1 MFAIHR
7 AAVRV
12 FASSRL
18 AVPTNARS
26 FTRLSTISIP
36 QRQKFLLP
44 IQRRFASDEVRPEDE
59 SVAPE
64 SEAPAQAAE
73 AVDALDAAEA
83 RDGASESAD
92 AESPSNS
99 VYVGNLF
106 FQTKESDLLS
116 EFSKYGKVAEVRLIR
131 NPRGLSKGFGF
142 VTFDTHEGAVNAA
155 KDKHQS
161 VMDGRRISVYVQDNR
176 PKHDTPRGLSPPT
189 KTLFIGNLSYEM
201 TDKDLNDLFRDIRNV
216 LDVRVAV
223 DRRTGMPRGFAHA
236 DFIDEVSAS
245 KAKDILTGR
254 SIHGRTLK
262 LDFSAPSAPRPPQ

>member
-1 MFAIHR
+1 MFALRR

-12 FASSRL
+12 LASSRL
-18 AVPTNARS
+18 AVPTSARS

-44 IQRRFASDEVRPEDE
+44 IQRRFASDDARPEDE

-64 SEAPAQAAE
+64 NEAPAQAA
-73 AVDALDAAEA
+73 DAADA

-92 AESPSNS
+92 AASPSNS
-99 VYVGNLF
+99 VYIGNLF
-106 FQTKESDLLS
+106 FQTKESDILS
-116 EFSKYGKVAEVRLIR
+116 EFSKYGKVSEVRLIR

-142 VTFDTHEGAVNAA
+142 VTFETNEAAVNAA
-155 KDKHQS
+155 QDKHQS

-176 PKHDTPRGLSPPT
+176 PKRDAPRAPSSPT

-245 KAKDILTGR
+245 KARDILTGR